1 LPCRENERVFEEKAG
16 YQAWKK
22 HVKIE
27 KQEAS
32 GVFQVLEIM
41 IIVIVYSNRVIS

>member
-1 LPCRENERVFEEKAG
+1 MECSEEKAR

-32 GVFQVLEIM
+32 GVFWVLEVL
-41 IIVIVYSNRVIS
+41 IIVIVYNNRVIS